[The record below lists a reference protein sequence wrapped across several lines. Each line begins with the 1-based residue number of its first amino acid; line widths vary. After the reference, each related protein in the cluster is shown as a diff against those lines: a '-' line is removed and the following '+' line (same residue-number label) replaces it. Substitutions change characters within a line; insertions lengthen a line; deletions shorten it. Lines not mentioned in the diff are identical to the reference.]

1 MPINLEDQEVLCSKC
16 YETIP
21 MNLVDTH
28 SITCFIEEPSFRQST
43 AQHRGNV
50 TVDEE
55 QEYSTKS
62 EELNERIFKLI
73 QTFLRKLDSQ
83 VFLDQI
89 YTTHGNEDNS
99 NGQSRSNSNSLNHR
113 SGRDEE
119 RGGKIPTSQNATT
132 PQNKFSKPNKSAT
145 ALAEERSLIHEV
157 VQHAHLAL
165 QGELYDV

>member
-28 SITCFIEEPSFRQST
+28 STTCFIEEPSFRMST

-99 NGQSRSNSNSLNHR
+99 NQVSRSNTNSRNNRL
-113 SGRDEE
+113 GRDEE
-119 RGGKIPTSQNATT
+119 RGGKIPSQENST
-132 PQNKFSKPNKSAT
+132 PQNQFSKPNKSAT

-165 QGELYDV
+165 